1 MSDAQMSL
9 PNLSNDGGEQ
19 SNGFRNHATLPNVSN
34 GSGVEDTHLVDNYP
48 QDDTDYEKSPQQQWR
63 IW

>member
-1 MSDAQMSL
+1 MSL

-48 QDDTDYEKSPQQQWR
+48 QDDTDYEKSPQQQ
-63 IW
+63 